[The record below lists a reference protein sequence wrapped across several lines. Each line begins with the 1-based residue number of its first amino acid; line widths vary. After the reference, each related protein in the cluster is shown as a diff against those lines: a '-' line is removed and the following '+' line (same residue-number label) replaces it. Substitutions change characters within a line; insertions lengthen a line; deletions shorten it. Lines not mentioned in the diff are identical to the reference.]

1 MLRQGLAPV
10 MVTEDVLEAR
20 GRVKTS
26 GSAGTRR
33 PGASLRPLAGLSPFI
48 KAHRADAAAA
58 ILALLVSTAS
68 TLGLTAALRLVVDK
82 GFAAASRDGLN
93 ATFVVLLGVAAL
105 LAVATASRFYFITR
119 LGERVA
125 ADLRVALYRQALTLD
140 QATFLEVSSG
150 EVLSRMT
157 VDVGIIEAMVGSGA
171 AVALRNLLTLVGAM
185 AMLVF
190 VSARLTLFVIAL
202 APLVL
207 APLVLYGRRVRR
219 LSVRAQ
225 ERLGEAVAF
234 AGETLEAVDTVQAFG
249 GQRRLTERFAQAVDA
264 AFSASLAR
272 VRARALMTAGVIA
285 LVFSGVAA
293 VFWLGASA
301 VIARQMSAGALVQF
315 AILAVLAAGA
325 TGALSEAWGEVQK
338 AAGAMDRIGYVFDAR
353 PAIAAPGRSTPLP
366 WPPHGRIDFE
376 DVDFSYPGRPDLPA
390 LRGFELHVR
399 PGERVAL
406 VGLSGAGK
414 STVFRLLL
422 RFFDP
427 TRGTVLVDGVSVRE
441 ADPAEV
447 RSRIAWVA
455 QDAPLFSG
463 SAAENISFGR
473 PDAERVEI
481 LCAARAAQAESF
493 LSALPEGLDTR
504 LGAKAKTL
512 SGGERQR
519 LAIAR
524 ALIRDA
530 AILLL
535 DEATSALDAENE
547 LLIQRALGE
556 AMRGRTTL
564 VIAHRLATVLKAD
577 RIVVMDRGRVVEE
590 GTHAELVNQGG
601 VYARLA
607 ELQFGTEAA

>member
-1 MLRQGLAPV
+1 
-10 MVTEDVLEAR
+10 MVSEDVLDAR
-20 GRVKTS
+20 GQARTS
-26 GSAGTRR
+26 RSADERR
-33 PGASLRPLAGLSPFI
+33 RGLGPLAGLGPFI
-48 KAHRADAAAA
+48 KAHQADAAAA
-58 ILALLVSTAS
+58 VLALLISTAS

-82 GFAAASRDGLN
+82 GFGAASPAGLN
-93 ATFVVLLGVAAL
+93 ETFAVLLGVACL
-105 LAVATASRFYFITR
+105 LAGATASRFYFISR

-125 ADLRVALYRQALTLD
+125 ADLRVALYRRTLTLD
-140 QATFLEVSSG
+140 QATFLEMKSA

-157 VDVGIIEAMVGSGA
+157 VDVAIVEAMVGSGA
-171 AVALRNLLTLVGAM
+171 SVALRNLLTLVGAL

-190 VSARLTLFVIAL
+190 VSAKLTLFVIAL

-207 APLVLYGRRVRR
+207 APLVFYGRRVRR

-225 ERLGEAVAF
+225 ERLGEAIAF

-249 GQRRLTERFAQAVDA
+249 RQRRLAERFGDAADA
-264 AFSASLAR
+264 AFFASLAR
-272 VRARALMTAGVIA
+272 VRARALMTGGVIA

-293 VFWLGASA
+293 VFWLGANA

-315 AILAVLAAGA
+315 AILAVLAAGSA
-325 TGALSEAWGEVQK
+325 GALSEIWGEVQK
-338 AAGAMDRIGYVFDAR
+338 AAGAMDRIGHLLDAR
-353 PAIAAPGRSTPLP
+353 PSIAAPNLPTPLP
-366 WPPHGRIDFE
+366 WPPQGQIDF
-376 DVDFSYPGRPDLPA
+376 DDIAFSYPGRPDLPA
-390 LRGFELHVR
+390 LDGFDLHVR

-406 VGLSGAGK
+406 VGVSGAGK

-427 TRGTVLVDGVSVRE
+427 GRGTVRIDGIPLRE
-441 ADPAEV
+441 AEPDEI

-463 SAAENISFGR
+463 SAADNIGFGR
-473 PDAERVEI
+473 PEAEKEQI
-481 LCAARAAQAESF
+481 LAAARAAQAESF
-493 LSALPEGLDTR
+493 LLALPEGLETR
-504 LGAKAKTL
+504 LGERAKTV

-547 LLIQRALGE
+547 LLIQRALDE

-577 RIVVMDRGRVVEE
+577 RIVVMDRGRIVEA
-590 GTHAELVNQGG
+590 GTHAELVARGG

-607 ELQFGTEAA
+607 ELQFGTETA

>member
-1 MLRQGLAPV
+1 LSGL
-10 MVTEDVLEAR
+10 
-20 GRVKTS
+20 
-26 GSAGTRR
+26 
-33 PGASLRPLAGLSPFI
+33 GLFI
-48 KAHRADAAAA
+48 NAHRADAAASV
-58 ILALLVSTAS
+58 LALLISTAS
-68 TLGLTAALRLVVDK
+68 TLGLTAALRLVVDR
-82 GFAAASRDGLN
+82 GFAAASSAGLN
-93 ATFVVLLGVAAL
+93 RTFFVLLGVACL
-105 LAVATASRFYFITR
+105 LAMATAARFYFITR

-125 ADLRVALYRQALTLD
+125 ADLRVAVYRRALTLD
-140 QATFLEVSSG
+140 QATFLEIRSG

-157 VDVGIIEAMVGSGA
+157 IDIGIVEAMVGSGA
-171 AVALRNLLTLVGAM
+171 SVALRNVLTLVGAL

-190 VSARLTLFVIAL
+190 VSPRLTLFVVAL
-202 APLVL
+202 GPFVL

-249 GQRRLTERFAQAVDA
+249 GQRSLAERFGQAVEA

-272 VRARALMTAGVIA
+272 VRARALMTGGVIA

-293 VFWLGASA
+293 VFWLGANA
-301 VIARQMSAGALVQF
+301 VVARQMSAGALVQF

-325 TGALSEAWGEVQK
+325 AGALSEVWGEVQK
-338 AAGAMDRIGYVFDAR
+338 AAGAMDRVGQLLDAR
-353 PAIAAPGRSTPLP
+353 PTIAATSQSRPLP
-366 WPPHGRIDFE
+366 WPPQGQIDFD
-376 DVDFSYPGRPDLPA
+376 DVAFSYPGRPDLPA
-390 LRGFELHVR
+390 LSGFELHVR

-406 VGLSGAGK
+406 VGPSGAGK

-427 TRGTVLVDGVSVRE
+427 AGGTVRVDGVSVRE
-441 ADPAEV
+441 ADPDEV
-447 RSRIAWVA
+447 RSRFAWVA
-455 QDAPLFSG
+455 QDPPLFSG
-463 SAAENISFGR
+463 SAAENIAFGR
-473 PDAERVEI
+473 PGVAGPQI
-481 LCAARAAQAESF
+481 LSAARAAQAESF
-493 LSALPEGLDTR
+493 LTALPDGLDTR
-504 LGAKAKTL
+504 LGERAKTL

-524 ALIRDA
+524 ALVRDA
-530 AILLL
+530 PILLL

-547 LLIQRALGE
+547 LLIQRALDE

-577 RIVVMDRGRVVEE
+577 RIVVVNGGRVVEQ
-590 GTHAELVNQGG
+590 GTHAELMAEGG

-607 ELQFGTEAA
+607 ELQFGIEAA